1 MAAAIGRLMRKITR
15 HVETSTSQ
23 PPRVGPT
30 MNEMPVQDVHC
41 PIALPRAVPVN
52 VAVIMAREAGT
63 SSAPAMPCRPRK
75 TMSAGASGA
84 IAQSTETPAKLA
96 TPIAKTRDSPKMS
109 PSEPPTRI
117 SDPSVSR

>member
-1 MAAAIGRLMRKITR
+1 MTR
-15 HVETSTSQ
+15 QLETSTSQ
-23 PPRVGPT
+23 PPKVGPM

-41 PIALPRAVPVN
+41 PMALPRAVPVK
-52 VAVIMAREAGT
+52 VAVIMAREAGVR
-63 SSAPAMPCRPRK
+63 SAPAMPWMPRK

-84 IAQSTETPAKLA
+84 IAQRTEAPAKLA
-96 TPIAKTRDSPKMS
+96 TPIAKTFDSPKMS